1 MRNRLTVEFEDTD
14 VDLCNYLKQNV
25 NAFALEILVTK
36 GRYEGNSKNWL
47 NEEILKAVQKERS
60 VFKLVK

>member
-1 MRNRLTVEFEDTD
+1 MWIYITIFKKNFS
-14 VDLCNYLKQNV
+14 
-25 NAFALEILVTK
+25 AFALEILVTEGK
-36 GRYEGNSKNWL
+36 YEGNSKNWL